1 MSNIR
6 MQAWLLLSLMAPC
19 NGVFPS
25 GAKKK
30 KKKKGFKNEK
40 KNFLFV
46 RTLIDRVDVRSLVQQ
61 HLEEFFALP
70 HRGSKEEGCFAS
82 YS

>member
-1 MSNIR
+1 

-25 GAKKK
+25 GAIKIKKR
-30 KKKKGFKNEK
+30 FKNEK
-40 KNFLFV
+40 NKFLFV

>member
-30 KKKKGFKNEK
+30 KRFKNEK
-40 KNFLFV
+40 NKFLFV